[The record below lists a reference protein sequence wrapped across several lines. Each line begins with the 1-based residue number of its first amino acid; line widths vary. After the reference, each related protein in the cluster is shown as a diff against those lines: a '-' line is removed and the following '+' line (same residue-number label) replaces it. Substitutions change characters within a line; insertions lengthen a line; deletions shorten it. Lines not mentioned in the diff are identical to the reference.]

1 MIVVDTNI
9 IVYLMIEGE
18 KTEMSQR
25 TFRQDSSWAVPA
37 LWRHEFLNVL
47 ATLVRH
53 GGVEIDEAVN
63 IWQNTTHLLTPG
75 ERGVDMPK
83 ALRLASQHNISA
95 YDAQFVALAMELNVP
110 YVTEDQEMLK
120 SFPSIALSMQK
131 FCQFDDQSP
140 FEASTLEN

>member
-9 IVYLMIEGE
+9 IVYLMIEGD

-37 LWRHEFLNVL
+37 LWCHEFLNVL

-53 GGVEIDEAVN
+53 GGIEIDDAVDIWEEAN
-63 IWQNTTHLLTPG
+63 RFFTPD
-75 ERGVDMPK
+75 ERDVDMPH
-83 ALRLASQHNISA
+83 ALRLANQHNISA

-110 YVTEDQEMLK
+110 YVTEDQEMLR
-120 SFPSIALSMQK
+120 SFPGIALSMQK
-131 FCQFDDQSP
+131 FCEFDDRSP
-140 FEASTLEN
+140 FEASTPGN